1 MIQNVAEESSMFLEE
16 KLEKGRNNL
25 EKSEKER
32 SRHGKGQAL
41 RTQEESHGVPPKQN
55 HLKLNKWVP

>member
-1 MIQNVAEESSMFLEE
+1 MFLEE

-41 RTQEESHGVPPKQN
+41 RTQEESHGVLPKQN